1 MKFGKLVSVL
11 FLLLVLTPMV
21 NAVTDPYL
29 EISKGNVPGH
39 IRIHKFGH
47 NEALS
52 TNFETVWS
60 GSNIYVYPAAATLM
74 NLTSTDVDDLMG
86 DTGAWNVTIYGL
98 DAGYNLI
105 NETIALNGQ
114 TRVPTTLQYL
124 RVYRMIVRNVG
135 ATGWNEGIIYL
146 GTGATVAGV
155 PTNQYAIV
163 DANYGQTMMSQYT
176 IPDGYTGYLTRIGIT
191 CYTANKAFEV
201 YLRTKPVGE
210 SWLRAEEYHMISGQT
225 VEHDFLPPIPL
236 VARTDIE
243 FMGKVDVAGGKTE
256 VNYDLVL
263 VEDGYELITDVGQA
277 SGNTT
282 LYLILFMVLLGFVAM
297 WRGK

>member
-1 MKFGKLVSVL
+1 MKSKLIL
-11 FLLLVLTPMV
+11 FILLLSFTPMV

-39 IRIHKFGH
+39 TRIHKFGH

-52 TNFETVWS
+52 TNFESIWS
-60 GSNIYVYPAAATLM
+60 GSNIYIYPAAATLM

-98 DAGYNLI
+98 DAGYNQI
-105 NETIALNGQ
+105 NETVALNGQ

-124 RVYRMIVRNVG
+124 RVYRMVVRNVG

-146 GTGATVAGV
+146 GTGVTAAGV
-155 PTNQYAIV
+155 PTNKYAII
-163 DANYGQTMMSQYT
+163 DANYGQTMMTTYT
-176 IPDGYTGYLTRIGIT
+176 IPDGYTGYIIRVGIT
-191 CYTANKAFEV
+191 SYTANKAFEV
-201 YLRTKPVGE
+201 YLRTRPTGE
-210 SWLRAEEYHMISGQT
+210 SWLRKEEYHLSSGQS
-225 VEHDFLPPIPL
+225 VEHPFTPPMPIE
-236 VARTDIE
+236 ARTDIQ
-243 FMGKVDVAGGKTE
+243 FMGKVDVAGGVTE

>member
-1 MKFGKLVSVL
+1 MKSKLIL
-11 FLLLVLTPMV
+11 FILLLSFTPMV

-39 IRIHKFGH
+39 TRIHKFGH

-52 TNFETVWS
+52 TNFESIWS

-98 DAGYNLI
+98 DAGYNQI
-105 NETIALNGQ
+105 NETVALNGQ

-124 RVYRMIVRNVG
+124 RVYRMVVRNVG

-146 GTGATVAGV
+146 GTGVTAAGV
-155 PTNQYAIV
+155 PTNKYAII

-263 VEDGYELITDVGQA
+263 VQDGYELVSDETQKANNIL
-277 SGNTT
+277 
-282 LYLILFMVLLGFVAM
+282 LYLLIIIIIFGLLAFG
-297 WRGK
+297 RRR

>member
-1 MKFGKLVSVL
+1 MKSKLIL
-11 FLLLVLTPMV
+11 FILLLSFTPMV

-39 IRIHKFGH
+39 TRIHKFGH

-52 TNFETVWS
+52 TNFESIWS

-98 DAGYNLI
+98 DAGYNQI
-105 NETIALNGQ
+105 NETVALNGQ

-146 GTGATVAGV
+146 GTGVTAAGV
-155 PTNQYAIV
+155 PTNKYAII
-163 DANYGQTMMSQYT
+163 DANYGQTMMTTYT
-176 IPDGYTGYLTRIGIT
+176 IPEGYTGYLIRVGIT
-191 CYTANKAFEV
+191 SYTANKAFEV
-201 YLRTKPVGE
+201 YLRTRSTGE
-210 SWLRAEEYHMISGQT
+210 SWLRKEEYHMASGQS
-225 VEHDFLPPIPL
+225 VEHPFTPPMPIE
-236 VARTDIE
+236 AHTDIQ
-243 FMGKVDVAGGKTE
+243 FMGKVDVAGGVTE